1 MLSMRKRL
9 PKRLISR
16 KNETLRPI
24 SKGAE
29 RWLNR
34 PIRCLDH
41 GFVYLV
47 DYSGNDD
54 AVVEAARVS
63 YGRGTRKINEDRGL
77 IRYLMRHFHTTPFE
91 MIEFKF
97 HARMPIF
104 VARQWIRHRTAS
116 VNEYSGRYSII
127 NDEFYLP
134 DVSVLAKQSKT
145 NRQGRGESLSIEQKA
160 RILEILKEDHVR
172 TYGHYKEFLDLNLA
186 RELARIGLSVA
197 SYTEWYWKIDLHNLL
212 HFLKL
217 RLDRHAQY
225 EIRVYAEAMA
235 RIVKD
240 AVPITYE
247 AFDDYRLNAMTLS
260 KLEILLIKTKRH
272 SFPMQK
278 ALAEDIFFQEYQNR
292 GEAREFAE
300 KLEKLNMILPWE

>member
-1 MLSMRKRL
+1 MKKSL
-9 PKRLISR
+9 PKRLISC

-134 DVSVLAKQSKT
+134 DISVLAKQSKT

-172 TYGHYKEFLDLNLA
+172 AYGHYREFLDLDLA

-217 RLDRHAQY
+217 RLDSHAQY

-240 AVPITYE
+240 AMPITYE

-260 KLEILLIKTKRH
+260 KLEISLIKTKRH